1 MDLYTVLTKG
11 DKLWRSDYTKDRGL
25 GLLGPMNCEEVEV

>member
-11 DKLWRSDYTKDRGL
+11 DKLWRSDYAKERGL